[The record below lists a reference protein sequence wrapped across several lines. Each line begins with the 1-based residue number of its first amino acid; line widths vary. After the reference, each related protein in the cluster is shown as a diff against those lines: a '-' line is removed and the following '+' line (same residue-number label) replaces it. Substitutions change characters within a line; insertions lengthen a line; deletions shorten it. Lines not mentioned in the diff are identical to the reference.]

1 MKTLFSVLLLGF
13 ITLALEPNSDPKAPI
28 SNITVDTF
36 STELDGGTGGISID
50 KDGNIY
56 VADFGQNLN
65 GKGILGTKVFK
76 ITPGGEASVFASDLK
91 GASGNGFDSKG
102 NLYQSNIMANYISR
116 ITPEGETSI
125 LTKEGIVLP
134 VGIELDADDNLYIAN
149 CGNNTIRKVTQDGTS
164 TLFAESDLLNC
175 PNGIVFDEEGNLFV
189 ANFSD
194 GSVLKITPDAQV
206 TKLATVPG
214 NNNGHL
220 IYHNQLLYVVG
231 RGAHQVYTV
240 SLTGEVELLA
250 GTGEPG
256 HKDGPALEASFFF
269 PNDIGVSPDGKIL
282 YVNEVAGTSSTGV
295 LLSPML
301 VRRIHLN

>member
-1 MKTLFSVLLLGF
+1 M
-13 ITLALEPNSDPKAPI
+13 
-28 SNITVDTF
+28 VDTF
-36 STELDGGTGGISID
+36 STELDGGTGGISVD
-50 KDGNIY
+50 KEGNIY

-65 GKGILGTKVFK
+65 GQGKIGSKVFK
-76 ITPGGEASVFASDLK
+76 ITPSGEASVFASDFK
-91 GASGNGFDSKG
+91 GASGNGIDSKG
-102 NLYQSNIMANYISR
+102 NLYQSNIMASYISKVS
-116 ITPEGETSI
+116 PNGEATI
-125 LTKEGIVLP
+125 FAKDGLVQP

-149 CGNNTIRKVTQDGTS
+149 CGNNTIRKVSQDGS
-164 TLFAESDLLNC
+164 SALFAESDLLNC
-175 PNGIVFDEEGNLFV
+175 PNGIVFDDEGNLFV

-194 GSVLKITPDAQV
+194 GSVLKISPDAQV

-220 IYHNQLLYVVG
+220 IYHNRMLYVVG
-231 RGAHQVYTV
+231 RGAHQIYTV

-250 GTGEPG
+250 GSGEPG

-282 YVNEVAGTSSTGV
+282 YINEVAGTSSTGV